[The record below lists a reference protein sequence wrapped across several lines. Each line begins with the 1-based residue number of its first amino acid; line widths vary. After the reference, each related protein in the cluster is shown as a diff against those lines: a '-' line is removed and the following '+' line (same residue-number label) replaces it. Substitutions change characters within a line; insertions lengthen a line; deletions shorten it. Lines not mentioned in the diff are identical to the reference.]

1 MKILITGGAGYI
13 GSVLSDM
20 LLERGHKVT
29 ILDKFIFNQ
38 NSLGHIA
45 HNKRLNIIKGDV
57 TKLIDIKKL
66 LKQNDIIIPLA
77 GYVGAPICKKFPK
90 LATAVN
96 KKSIKLLSKNLS
108 KSQFVVYPN
117 SNSGYGTTDP
127 KNYCNELTPL
137 NPISLYGK
145 DKKIA
150 EDILMDR
157 ENSTVF
163 RLATVFGTSP
173 RMRVDLLVN
182 DFTYKA
188 VKYNKITIFEKTFVR
203 NYIHIRDVCRA
214 FIYALENKKKFKGQ
228 IFNHGLSNA
237 NLTKLELCLEIKKF
251 VKRFK
256 IISNDFKKDID
267 KRNYRVSNKKLE
279 KTGYKNLYSIDDG
292 IQELVKY
299 YKIYKVNNSSNI

>member
-96 KKSIKLLSKNLS
+96 KESIKLLSKNLS

>member
-20 LLERGHKVT
+20 LLEKGHNVT
-29 ILDKFIFNQ
+29 IIDKFIFNQ

-45 HNKRLNIIKGDV
+45 HNKKLNIIKGDV
-57 TKLIDIKKL
+57 TKLSDIKKS
-66 LKQNDIIIPLA
+66 LKENDLIIPLA
-77 GYVGAPICKKFPK
+77 GYVGAPICKKFPRIS
-90 LATAVN
+90 TEVN
-96 KKSIKLLSKNLS
+96 KGSIKLLKKNLS
-108 KSQFVVYPN
+108 KSQFVIYPN
-117 SNSGYGTTDP
+117 SNSGYGTTNPDSF
-127 KNYCNELTPL
+127 CNEHTPL

-188 VKYNKITIFEKTFVR
+188 VKLNKITIFEKTFVR
-203 NYIHIRDVCRA
+203 NYIHVRDVCRA
-214 FIYALENKKKFKGQ
+214 FIYATENKNKFKGEV
-228 IFNHGLSNA
+228 FNHGLSNA
-237 NLTKLELCLEIKKF
+237 NLTKLELCLRIKKF
-251 VKRFK
+251 VKNFK
-256 IISNDFKKDID
+256 VSCNDYKKDID

-279 KTGYKNLYSIDDG
+279 STGYKNMYSIDDG
-292 IQELVKY
+292 IKELVKF
-299 YKIYKVNNSSNI
+299 YKAYKTNNASNV

>member
-20 LLERGHKVT
+20 LLEKGHNVT
-29 ILDKFIFNQ
+29 IIDKFIFNQ

-45 HNKRLNIIKGDV
+45 HNKKLNIIKGDV
-57 TKLIDIKKL
+57 TKLSDIKKS
-66 LKQNDIIIPLA
+66 LKENDLIIPLA
-77 GYVGAPICKKFPK
+77 GYVGAPICKKFPRIS
-90 LATAVN
+90 TEVN
-96 KKSIKLLSKNLS
+96 KGSIKLLKKNLS
-108 KSQFVVYPN
+108 KSQFVIYPN
-117 SNSGYGTTDP
+117 SNSGYGTTNPD
-127 KNYCNELTPL
+127 KFCNENTPL

-188 VKYNKITIFEKTFVR
+188 VKLNKITIFEKTFVR
-203 NYIHIRDVCRA
+203 NYIHVRDVCRA
-214 FIYALENKKKFKGQ
+214 FIYAVENKNKFKGEV
-228 IFNHGLSNA
+228 FNHGLSNA
-237 NLTKLELCLEIKKF
+237 NLTKLELCLRIKKF
-251 VKRFK
+251 VKNFEVRC
-256 IISNDFKKDID
+256 NDYKKDID

-279 KTGYKNLYSIDDG
+279 STGYKNLYSIDDG
-292 IQELVKY
+292 IKELVKF
-299 YKIYKVNNSSNI
+299 YKAYKTNNASNV